1 MLIFTIA
8 ARELRSMF
16 LSPLAW
22 SILAVVQLITGYMFL
37 INIDGFR
44 QVQPRLAGLEGAPG
58 LTDLVIAPLLGSAA
72 VVLLLV
78 VPLLTMRL
86 ISEERRS
93 HTLSLLLSAPLS
105 MTQIVLGKYLGLL
118 GFLLLMLGMIA
129 LMPLALLFGGKIDGG
144 QFAAGLLGLALLLAS
159 FAAVGLF
166 MSTLTSQPTV
176 AAISTFG
183 VLLLLWILDWAGAA
197 QAQQTPS
204 ELFTYLSL
212 VNHYEALLR
221 GVFRSS
227 DIVYYLLF
235 ILTFLVLSIR
245 RLDAH
250 RLQH

>member
-8 ARELRSMF
+8 TRELRSMF

-37 INIDGFR
+37 INIDGFN

-58 LTDLVIAPLLGSAA
+58 VTDLIIAPLLGSTA

-93 HTLSLLLSAPLS
+93 QTLSLLFSAPLS

-118 GFLLLMLGMIA
+118 GFLLVMLAMIA
-129 LMPLALLFGGKIDGG
+129 LMPLSLLFGGNIDFG
-144 QFAAGLLGLALLLAS
+144 QFAAGLLGLALLLAG

-183 VLLLLWILDWAGAA
+183 ILLLLWILDWAGAA
-197 QAQQTPS
+197 QIEQADN
-204 ELFTYLSL
+204 LFTYLSL

-221 GVFRSS
+221 GMFRSS
-227 DIVYYLLF
+227 DVVYYLLF
-235 ILTFLVLSIR
+235 IFTFLILSIR
-245 RLDAH
+245 RLDAY

>member
-1 MLIFTIA
+1 MVIFTVA

-58 LTDLVIAPLLGSAA
+58 ITDLVIAPLLGSAA

-86 ISEERRS
+86 ISEERRNQ
-93 HTLSLLLSAPLS
+93 TLSLLFSAPLS
-105 MTQIVLGKYLGLL
+105 MSQIIIGKYLGLL
-118 GFLLLMLGMIA
+118 GFLLIMLGMIA
-129 LMPLALLFGGKIDGG
+129 LMPLALLVGGNIDLG

-183 VLLLLWILDWAGAA
+183 ILLLLWILDWAGAA
-197 QAQQTPS
+197 QTNQGDQ
-204 ELFTYLSL
+204 LFAYLSL
-212 VNHYEALLR
+212 VSHYEALLR

-227 DIVYYLLF
+227 DIIYYLLF
-235 ILTFLVLSIR
+235 ILTFLALSIR
-245 RLDAH
+245 RLDAY

>member
-22 SILAVVQLITGYMFL
+22 SILAVVQLIIGYMFL

-58 LTDLVIAPLLGSAA
+58 VTSLVIAPLLGSAA

-78 VPLLTMRL
+78 VPMMTMRL
-86 ISEERRS
+86 ISEERRNQ
-93 HTLSLLLSAPLS
+93 TLSLLFSAPLS

-118 GFLLLMLGMIA
+118 GFLLIMLGMIA
-129 LMPLALLFGGKIDGG
+129 LMPLSLLLGGSIDLG

-166 MSTLTSQPTV
+166 MSTLTTQPTV

-197 QAQQTPS
+197 QANAGDS
-204 ELFTYLSL
+204 LFTYLSL

-227 DIVYYLLF
+227 DVIYYLLF
-235 ILTFLVLSIR
+235 IISFLVLSIR
-245 RLDAH
+245 RLDAY